1 MCSVCLPD
9 DEHAL
14 VATAARAVGVTVAGF
29 FARATHKAVSGLRI
43 ALQMYCHHT

>member
-1 MCSVCLPD
+1 MSSVRLD

-14 VATAARAVGVTVAGF
+14 VATATRTVGVTVAGF
-29 FARATHKAVSGLRI
+29 ARAALRAVPGLRL